1 MCKLII
7 NIISERIRPWYE
19 AQLSKDNG
27 FRRNW
32 GTTDAIYLMKRI
44 HQISNCKEQPLY
56 LLFVILTAAFD
67 CIPRRWLFS
76 SIRLCFSEGESV
88 KLFYILRKFHQ
99 KLSLTYQEA
108 QVTFLVTSDV
118 CQRGPESPCLFNL
131 YIDFVM
137 RFSWVAL
144 LKVTLFNFSN
154 MLYQSKINIQ
164 RATIENV

>member
-1 MCKLII
+1 MDPSKYRGLSIGSIVCKLII

-19 AQLSKDNG
+19 AQLSKDN
-27 FRRNW
+27 
-32 GTTDAIYLMKRI
+32 DAIYLRKRI

-56 LLFVILTAAFD
+56 LLFVILTVAFD
-67 CIPRRWLFS
+67 CIPRRWLFN

-137 RFSWVAL
+137 RFS
-144 LKVTLFNFSN
+144 
-154 MLYQSKINIQ
+154 
-164 RATIENV
+164 

>member
-1 MCKLII
+1 MDPSKYRGLSIGSIVCKLII

-19 AQLSKDNG
+19 AQLSKDN
-27 FRRNW
+27 
-32 GTTDAIYLMKRI
+32 DAIYLMKRI

-108 QVTFLVTSDV
+108 QVTFLVTSDA

-137 RFSWVAL
+137 RFS
-144 LKVTLFNFSN
+144 
-154 MLYQSKINIQ
+154 
-164 RATIENV
+164 